1 VAELVDGRVSERE
14 VTPASLG
21 LEPHPLE
28 GLRGGTPAD
37 NAALVLRVLEGTEG
51 GGARSAVVM
60 NAGAAIYVSGRSGSL
75 RDAVGEA
82 AEALGSGAA
91 LRTLHA
97 LADASHA

>member
-1 VAELVDGRVSERE
+1 
-14 VTPASLG
+14 
-21 LEPHPLE
+21 
-28 GLRGGTPAD
+28 
-37 NAALVLRVLEGTEG
+37 
-51 GGARSAVVM
+51 M